1 MRRSLRDLNPGLARQ
16 RWSRSLPHPGSES
29 KGRGMTDLHIRI
41 PKEKDK
47 MKKDIRAF
55 ALIAMALTLTFSATS
70 PELQA
75 TQKTPPRKTEQHSDI
90 QRAVNDLQR
99 AKAYL
104 TLANHDFGGHRD
116 DAVKAVEEA
125 MKQLKL
131 AEQFDKK

>member
-1 MRRSLRDLNPGLARQ
+1 
-16 RWSRSLPHPGSES
+16 
-29 KGRGMTDLHIRI
+29 
-41 PKEKDK
+41 
-47 MKKDIRAF
+47 MKTAIRAF

-75 TQKTPPRKTEQHSDI
+75 AQKTPRKTEQRSDI
-90 QRAVNDLQR
+90 QRAVNELQK

-116 DAVKAVEEA
+116 DAVKAVDEA

-131 AEQFDKK
+131 AEQFDKE